1 MNVIVISIGD
11 ELLIGQT
18 VNTNASWIGQEI
30 SKIGGNILEG
40 LTISDKAQEIL
51 TTVEYSINMADV
63 IIITGGLGPTKDD
76 ITKHTLAS
84 YFDTELE
91 IHQPTLDKIT
101 AYFSMRKRPM
111 IESNIQQAA
120 LPKNCTI
127 LTNNYGTAAGMWFEK
142 NGKIVISLPG
152 VPYEMKGIMSEEVFP
167 RMKERFQ
174 LNSMYHKTILTQGIG
189 ESFLAEQ
196 LTDWESRVRAEGF
209 GLAYLPSPGIVKLRI
224 SSPNGEQDKA
234 IIEDYL
240 SELKNTL
247 PEAVFGYEN
256 ETLPEIIGKIL
267 RENNLKIG
275 TVESCTSGL
284 LANQIVSISG
294 ASDYFEGSLLTYS
307 YKLKEEILGISKTTL
322 LENGAVSEI
331 VALQMAEKGLEKLE
345 VDICLSTTG
354 IAGPLGG
361 TDDKPVGLVWI
372 GLATKNGVKARKF
385 QFGDNRERNL
395 QMTVLSA
402 LNWLRYELLT
412 DFKTDGIIQ

>member
-51 TTVEYSINMADV
+51 TTVEYSINKADV

-101 AYFSMRKRPM
+101 AYFSMRKRSM
-111 IESNIQQAA
+111 LESNIQQAA
-120 LPKNCTI
+120 LPKDCTI
-127 LTNNYGTAAGMWFEK
+127 LSNNYGPAAGMWFEK

-196 LTDWESRVRAEGF
+196 LTEWENRVRAEGF

-240 SELKNTL
+240 SEVKNTL

-256 ETLPEIIGKIL
+256 ENLPEIIGKLL

-284 LANQIVSISG
+284 LANQIVSVSG

-307 YKLKEEILGISKTTL
+307 YKLKEEVLGISNSTL
-322 LENGAVSEI
+322 VENGAVSEI
-331 VALQMAEKGLEKLE
+331 VALQMAEKGLEKLD

-402 LNWLRYELLT
+402 LNWLRYELINE
-412 DFKTDGIIQ
+412 FI

>member
-1 MNVIVISIGD
+1 MNVTVVSIGD

-30 SKIGGNILEG
+30 SKIGGNVIEG
-40 LTISDKAQEIL
+40 LTISDKAQDIL
-51 TTVEYSINMADV
+51 TTVDYALNTSDV
-63 IIITGGLGPTKDD
+63 VIITGGLGPTKDD
-76 ITKHTLAS
+76 ITKHTLAN
-84 YFDTELE
+84 YFETELE
-91 IHQPTLDKIT
+91 IHQPTLEKIT
-101 AYFSMRKRPM
+101 SYFTMRNRPM
-111 IESNIQQAA
+111 LESNIQQAE

-152 VPYEMKGIMSEEVFP
+152 VPYEMKGIMTEEVFP

-189 ESFLAEQ
+189 ESFLAEK
-196 LTDWESRVRAEGF
+196 LTDWENRVRAEGF

-224 SSPNGEQDKA
+224 SSPNGDKDKE
-234 IIEDYL
+234 IIENYL
-240 SELKNTL
+240 SEVKNNL

-256 ETLPEIIGKIL
+256 ETLPEIIGNLL
-267 RENNLKIG
+267 RDRHLKIG

-284 LANQIVSISG
+284 LANQIVTISG

-307 YKLKEEILGISKTTL
+307 YKLKEEILGISNSTL
-322 LENGAVSEI
+322 LDNGAVSEI
-331 VALQMAEKGLEKLE
+331 VALQMAEKGLEKLD

-354 IAGPLGG
+354 IAGPAGG
-361 TDDKPVGLVWI
+361 TEDKPVGLVWI

-385 QFGDNRERNL
+385 QFGDNRERNI

-402 LNWLRYELLT
+402 LNWLRYELIT
-412 DFKTDGIIQ
+412 N

>member
-1 MNVIVISIGD
+1 MNVIVVSIGD

-18 VNTNASWIGQEI
+18 INTNASWIGQEI
-30 SKIGGNILEG
+30 SKLGGNVIEG
-40 LTISDKAQEIL
+40 LTISDKVQDIL
-51 TTVEYSINMADV
+51 STVDYAINKSDV
-63 IIITGGLGPTKDD
+63 VIITGGLGPTKDD
-76 ITKHTLAS
+76 ITKHTLAN
-84 YFDTELE
+84 YFETELE
-91 IHQPTLDKIT
+91 IHKPTLDKIT
-101 AYFSMRKRPM
+101 AYFSMRNRPM
-111 IESNIQQAA
+111 LESNIQQAA
-120 LPKNCTI
+120 LPKNCVI

-152 VPYEMKGIMSEEVFP
+152 VPYEMKGIVTEEVFP
-167 RMKERFQ
+167 RMKELFQ

-189 ESFLAEQ
+189 ESFLAEK
-196 LTDWESRVRAEGF
+196 LTDWENRVRAEGF
-209 GLAYLPSPGIVKLRI
+209 GLAYLPSPGIVKLRV
-224 SSPNGEQDKA
+224 SSPNGEKDKER
-234 IIEDYL
+234 IEEYL
-240 SELKNTL
+240 SEVKNSL

-256 ETLPEIIGKIL
+256 ETLPEIIGNLL
-267 RENNLKIG
+267 REKNLKIG

-284 LANQIVSISG
+284 LANQIVSVSG

-307 YKLKEEILGISKTTL
+307 YKLKEEILGISNTTL
-322 LENGAVSEI
+322 LDNGAVSEI
-331 VALQMAEKGLEKLE
+331 VALEMAESGLKKLN

-412 DFKTDGIIQ
+412 LQL

>member
-51 TTVEYSINMADV
+51 TTVEYSINKADV

-111 IESNIQQAA
+111 LESNIQQAA
-120 LPKNCTI
+120 LPKDCTI
-127 LTNNYGTAAGMWFEK
+127 LSNNYGTAAGMWFEK

-196 LTDWESRVRAEGF
+196 LTEWENRVRAEGF

-240 SELKNTL
+240 SEVKNTL

-256 ETLPEIIGKIL
+256 ENLPEIIGKLL

-307 YKLKEEILGISKTTL
+307 YKLKEEILGISNSTL
-322 LENGAVSEI
+322 VENGAVSEI
-331 VALQMAEKGLEKLE
+331 VALQMAEKGLEKLD

-402 LNWLRYELLT
+402 LNWLRYGLITSLL
-412 DFKTDGIIQ
+412 KN

>member
-51 TTVEYSINMADV
+51 TTVEYSINKADV

-111 IESNIQQAA
+111 LESNIQQAA
-120 LPKNCTI
+120 LPKDCTI
-127 LTNNYGTAAGMWFEK
+127 LSNNYGTAAGMWFEK

-196 LTDWESRVRAEGF
+196 LTDWENRVRAEGF

-224 SSPNGEQDKA
+224 SSPNGEQDKT
-234 IIEDYL
+234 IIEDFL
-240 SELKNTL
+240 SEVKNTL

-256 ETLPEIIGKIL
+256 ENLPEIIGKLL

-284 LANQIVSISG
+284 LANQIVSVSG

-307 YKLKEEILGISKTTL
+307 YKLKEEVLGISNSTL
-322 LENGAVSEI
+322 VENGAVSEI
-331 VALQMAEKGLEKLE
+331 VAIEMAEKGLEKLD

-402 LNWLRYELLT
+402 LNWLRYELINE
-412 DFKTDGIIQ
+412 FI

>member
-30 SKIGGNILEG
+30 SKIGGNVIEG
-40 LTISDKAQEIL
+40 LTISDKVNDIL
-51 TTVEYSINMADV
+51 SSVEYSINKADIV
-63 IIITGGLGPTKDD
+63 IITGGLGPTKDD
-76 ITKHTLAS
+76 ITKHTLTE
-84 YFDTELE
+84 YFETELE
-91 IHQPTLDKIT
+91 IHQPTLEKIT

-111 IESNIQQAA
+111 LESNIQQAA
-120 LPKNCTI
+120 LPKDCTI
-127 LTNNYGTAAGMWFEK
+127 LTNNYGTASGMWFEK
-142 NGKIVISLPG
+142 KGKVVISLPG
-152 VPYEMKGIMSEEVFP
+152 VPYEMKGIMTEEVFP

-189 ESFLAEQ
+189 ESFLAEK
-196 LTDWESRVRAEGF
+196 LTDWENRVRNEGF

-224 SSPNGEQDKA
+224 SSPYGDQDKDK
-234 IIEDYL
+234 IDIYL
-240 SELKNTL
+240 SEVKNSL

-256 ETLPEIIGKIL
+256 ETLPEIIGNLL
-267 RENNLKIG
+267 REKKLKIG

-284 LANQIVSISG
+284 LANNLVSVSG
-294 ASDYFEGSLLTYS
+294 ASDYYEGSLLTYS
-307 YKLKEEILGISKTTL
+307 YKLKEEILGISNATL
-322 LENGAVSEI
+322 IENGAVSEL
-331 VALQMAEKGLEKLE
+331 VATEMAQNGLRKLD
-345 VDICLSTTG
+345 VDICISTTG

-361 TDDKPVGLVWI
+361 TEDKPVGLVWI
-372 GLATKNGVKARKF
+372 GLATKKGVKARKF

-412 DFKTDGIIQ
+412 LQL

>member
-51 TTVEYSINMADV
+51 TTVEYSINKADV

-111 IESNIQQAA
+111 LESNIQQAA
-120 LPKNCTI
+120 LPKDCTI
-127 LTNNYGTAAGMWFEK
+127 LSNNYGTAAGMWFEK

-196 LTDWESRVRAEGF
+196 LTEWENRVRAEGF

-240 SELKNTL
+240 SEVKNTL

-256 ETLPEIIGKIL
+256 ENLPEIIGKLL

-284 LANQIVSISG
+284 LANQIVSVSG

-307 YKLKEEILGISKTTL
+307 YKLKEEILGISNSTL
-322 LENGAVSEI
+322 VENGAVSEI
-331 VALQMAEKGLEKLE
+331 VAIEMAEKGLEKLD

-361 TDDKPVGLVWI
+361 TEEKPVGIVWI

-402 LNWLRYELLT
+402 LNWLRYELIT
-412 DFKTDGIIQ
+412 S

>member
-1 MNVIVISIGD
+1 MNVIVVSIGD

-30 SKIGGNILEG
+30 SKLGGNVIEG
-40 LTISDKAQEIL
+40 LTISDKAQDIL
-51 TTVEYSINMADV
+51 TTVDYALITSDV
-63 IIITGGLGPTKDD
+63 VIITGGLGPTKDD
-76 ITKHTLAS
+76 ITKHTLAN
-84 YFDTELE
+84 YFETELE
-91 IHQPTLDKIT
+91 IHQPTLEKIT
-101 AYFSMRKRPM
+101 SYFTMRNRPM
-111 IESNIQQAA
+111 LELNIQQAE

-152 VPYEMKGIMSEEVFP
+152 VPYEMKGIMTEEVFP
-167 RMKERFQ
+167 RMKERFK

-189 ESFLAEQ
+189 ESFLAEK
-196 LTDWESRVRAEGF
+196 LTDWENRVRAEGF

-224 SSPNGEQDKA
+224 SSPNGDKDKGK
-234 IIEDYL
+234 IENYL
-240 SELKNTL
+240 SEVKNTL
-247 PEAVFGYEN
+247 PEAAFGYEN
-256 ETLPEIIGKIL
+256 ETLPEIIGNLL
-267 RENNLKIG
+267 RDRNLKIG

-284 LANQIVSISG
+284 LANQIVTISG

-307 YKLKEEILGISKTTL
+307 YKLKEEILGISNSTL
-322 LENGAVSEI
+322 LDNGAVSEI
-331 VALQMAEKGLEKLE
+331 VALQMAEQGLKKLN

-354 IAGPLGG
+354 IAGPAGG
-361 TDDKPVGLVWI
+361 TEDKPVGLVWI

-385 QFGDNRERNL
+385 QFGDNRERNI

-412 DFKTDGIIQ
+412 LQL

>member
-51 TTVEYSINMADV
+51 TTVDYSIKKADV

-111 IESNIQQAA
+111 LESNIQQAA
-120 LPKNCTI
+120 LPKDCTI
-127 LTNNYGTAAGMWFEK
+127 LSNNYGTAAGMWFEK

-189 ESFLAEQ
+189 ESFLAEK
-196 LTDWESRVRAEGF
+196 LVDWENRVRAEGF

-240 SELKNTL
+240 SEVKNTL

-256 ETLPEIIGKIL
+256 ENLPEIIGKLL

-275 TVESCTSGL
+275 TAESCTSGL
-284 LANQIVSISG
+284 LANQIVSVSG

-307 YKLKEEILGISKTTL
+307 YKLKEEILGISNSTL
-322 LENGAVSEI
+322 VENGAVSEI
-331 VALQMAEKGLEKLE
+331 VALQMAESGLKKLD

-354 IAGPLGG
+354 IAGPLGV

-402 LNWLRYELLT
+402 LNWLRYELIT
-412 DFKTDGIIQ
+412 C

>member
-1 MNVIVISIGD
+1 MNVTVVSIGD

-30 SKIGGNILEG
+30 SKIGGNVIEG
-40 LTISDKAQEIL
+40 LTISDKAQDIL
-51 TTVEYSINMADV
+51 TTVDYALNTSDV
-63 IIITGGLGPTKDD
+63 VIITGGLGPTKDD
-76 ITKHTLAS
+76 ITKHTLAN
-84 YFDTELE
+84 YFETELE
-91 IHQPTLDKIT
+91 IHQPTLEKIT
-101 AYFSMRKRPM
+101 SYFTMRNRPM
-111 IESNIQQAA
+111 LESNIQQAE

-152 VPYEMKGIMSEEVFP
+152 VPYEMKGIMTEEVFP

-189 ESFLAEQ
+189 ESFLAEK
-196 LTDWESRVRAEGF
+196 LTNWENRVRAEGF

-224 SSPNGEQDKA
+224 SSPNGDKDKGR
-234 IIEDYL
+234 IENYL
-240 SELKNTL
+240 SEVKNNL

-256 ETLPEIIGKIL
+256 ETLPEIIGNLL
-267 RENNLKIG
+267 RDRHLKIG

-284 LANQIVSISG
+284 LANQIVTISG

-307 YKLKEEILGISKTTL
+307 YKLKEEILGISNSTL
-322 LENGAVSEI
+322 LDNGAVSEI
-331 VALQMAEKGLEKLE
+331 VALQMAEQGLKKLN

-354 IAGPLGG
+354 IAGPAGG
-361 TDDKPVGLVWI
+361 TEDKPVGLVWI

-385 QFGDNRERNL
+385 QFGDNRERNI

-402 LNWLRYELLT
+402 LNWLRYELIT
-412 DFKTDGIIQ
+412 N

>member
-1 MNVIVISIGD
+1 MNVTVVSIGD

-30 SKIGGNILEG
+30 SKIGGNVIEG
-40 LTISDKAQEIL
+40 LTISDKAQDIL
-51 TTVEYSINMADV
+51 TTVDYALNTSDV
-63 IIITGGLGPTKDD
+63 VIITGGLGPTKDD
-76 ITKHTLAS
+76 ITKHTLAN
-84 YFDTELE
+84 YFETELE
-91 IHQPTLDKIT
+91 IHQPTLEKIT
-101 AYFSMRKRPM
+101 AYFSMRNRPM
-111 IESNIQQAA
+111 LESNIQQAE

-152 VPYEMKGIMSEEVFP
+152 VPYEMKGIMTEEVFP
-167 RMKERFQ
+167 RMKERFK

-189 ESFLAEQ
+189 ESFLAEK
-196 LTDWESRVRAEGF
+196 LTDWENRVRAEGF

-224 SSPNGEQDKA
+224 SSPNGDKDKVK
-234 IIEDYL
+234 IENYL
-240 SELKNTL
+240 SEVKNNL

-256 ETLPEIIGKIL
+256 ETLPEIIGNLL
-267 RENNLKIG
+267 RDRHLKIG

-284 LANQIVSISG
+284 LANQIVTISG

-307 YKLKEEILGISKTTL
+307 YKLKEEILGISNSTL
-322 LENGAVSEI
+322 LDNGAVSEI
-331 VALQMAEKGLEKLE
+331 VALQMAEQGLKKLN

-354 IAGPLGG
+354 IAGPAGG
-361 TDDKPVGLVWI
+361 TEDKPVGLVWI

-385 QFGDNRERNL
+385 QFGDNRERNI

-402 LNWLRYELLT
+402 LNWLRYELIT
-412 DFKTDGIIQ
+412 N

>member
-40 LTISDKAQEIL
+40 PTISDKAQEIL
-51 TTVEYSINMADV
+51 TTVEYSINKADV

-111 IESNIQQAA
+111 LESNIQQAA

-196 LTDWESRVRAEGF
+196 LTEWENRVRAEGF

-224 SSPNGEQDKA
+224 SSPNGEQDKT

-240 SELKNTL
+240 SEVKNTL

-256 ETLPEIIGKIL
+256 ENLPEIIGKLL

-284 LANQIVSISG
+284 LANQIVSVSG

-307 YKLKEEILGISKTTL
+307 YKLKEEVLGISNSTL
-322 LENGAVSEI
+322 VENGAVSEI
-331 VALQMAEKGLEKLE
+331 VALQMAEKGLEKLD

-402 LNWLRYELLT
+402 LNWLRYGLITSLL
-412 DFKTDGIIQ
+412 KN

>member
-51 TTVEYSINMADV
+51 NTVEYSINKADV

-111 IESNIQQAA
+111 LESNIQQAA
-120 LPKNCTI
+120 LPKDCAI
-127 LTNNYGTAAGMWFEK
+127 LSNNYGTAAGMWFEK

-196 LTDWESRVRAEGF
+196 LTEWENRVRAEGF

-224 SSPNGEQDKA
+224 SSPNGEQDKT
-234 IIEDYL
+234 IIEDFL
-240 SELKNTL
+240 SEVKNTL

-256 ETLPEIIGKIL
+256 ENLPEIIGKLL

-284 LANQIVSISG
+284 LANQIVSVSG

-307 YKLKEEILGISKTTL
+307 YKLKEEVLGISNSTL
-322 LENGAVSEI
+322 VENGAVSEI
-331 VALQMAEKGLEKLE
+331 VAIEMAEKGLEKLD

-402 LNWLRYELLT
+402 LNWLRYELINE
-412 DFKTDGIIQ
+412 FI

>member
-1 MNVIVISIGD
+1 MNVTVVSIGD

-30 SKIGGNILEG
+30 SKIGGNVIEG
-40 LTISDKAQEIL
+40 LTISDKAQDIL
-51 TTVEYSINMADV
+51 TTVDYALNTSDV
-63 IIITGGLGPTKDD
+63 VIITGGLGPTKDD
-76 ITKHTLAS
+76 ITKHTLAN
-84 YFDTELE
+84 YFETELE
-91 IHQPTLDKIT
+91 IHQPTLEKIT
-101 AYFSMRKRPM
+101 SYFTMRNRPM
-111 IESNIQQAA
+111 LESNIQQAE

-152 VPYEMKGIMSEEVFP
+152 VPYEMKGIMTEEVFP

-189 ESFLAEQ
+189 ESFLAEK
-196 LTDWESRVRAEGF
+196 LTNWENRVRAEGF

-224 SSPNGEQDKA
+224 SSPNGDKDKGR
-234 IIEDYL
+234 IENYL
-240 SELKNTL
+240 SEVKNNL

-256 ETLPEIIGKIL
+256 ETLPEIIGNLL
-267 RENNLKIG
+267 RDRHLKIG

-284 LANQIVSISG
+284 LANQIVTISG

-307 YKLKEEILGISKTTL
+307 YKLKEEILGISNSTL
-322 LENGAVSEI
+322 LDNGAVSEI
-331 VALQMAEKGLEKLE
+331 VALQMAEKGLEKLD

-354 IAGPLGG
+354 IAGPAGG
-361 TDDKPVGLVWI
+361 TEDKPVGLVWI

-385 QFGDNRERNL
+385 QFGDNRERNI

-412 DFKTDGIIQ
+412 LQL

>member
-1 MNVIVISIGD
+1 MKAIVLSIGD

-18 VNTNASWIGQEI
+18 INTNAAWIGQEL
-30 SKIGGNILEG
+30 SKMGSSVIEG
-40 LTISDKAQEIL
+40 LTISDDANSIIES
-51 TTVEYSINMADV
+51 VEYSINKADMV
-63 IIITGGLGPTKDD
+63 IITGGLGPTKDD
-76 ITKHTLAS
+76 ITKHTLAR
-84 YFDTELE
+84 FFQTELE
-91 IHQPTLDKIT
+91 IHEPTLKKIT
-101 AYFSMRKRPM
+101 DYFSSRKRPM
-111 IESNIQQAA
+111 LESNIQQAA
-120 LPKNCTI
+120 LPKNCII
-127 LTNNYGTAAGMWFEK
+127 LPNNYGTAAGMWFEK

-152 VPYEMKGIMSEEVFP
+152 VPYEMKGIMTEEVFP
-167 RMKERFQ
+167 RVKERFQ

-196 LTDWESRVRAEGF
+196 LNDWETKVRSEGL

-224 SSPNGEQDKA
+224 SSPKGEKDKQLV
-234 IIEDYL
+234 EDYL
-240 SELKNTL
+240 SEVKNSL

-256 ETLPEIIGKIL
+256 ETLPEIIGNLL

-275 TVESCTSGL
+275 TVESCTCGL
-284 LANQIVSISG
+284 LANQIVSVSG

-307 YKLKEEILGISKTTL
+307 YKLKEEILGISNATL

-331 VALQMAEKGLEKLE
+331 VAIQMAEKGLKKLD

-361 TDDKPVGLVWI
+361 TADKPVGLVWI

-412 DFKTDGIIQ
+412 LSVQ

>member
-51 TTVEYSINMADV
+51 TTVDYSINKADV

-111 IESNIQQAA
+111 LESNIQQAA
-120 LPKNCTI
+120 LPKDCTI
-127 LTNNYGTAAGMWFEK
+127 LSNNYGTAAGMWFEK

-196 LTDWESRVRAEGF
+196 LTEWENRVRAEGF

-240 SELKNTL
+240 SEVKNTL

-256 ETLPEIIGKIL
+256 ENLPEIIGKLL

-284 LANQIVSISG
+284 LANQIVSVSG

-307 YKLKEEILGISKTTL
+307 YKLKEEILGISNSTL
-322 LENGAVSEI
+322 VENGAVSEI
-331 VALQMAEKGLEKLE
+331 VALQMAEKGLEKLD

-361 TDDKPVGLVWI
+361 TEDKPVGLVWI
-372 GLATKNGVKARKF
+372 GLATKNRVKARKF

-402 LNWLRYELLT
+402 LNWLRYELIT
-412 DFKTDGIIQ
+412 C

>member
-1 MNVIVISIGD
+1 MNVIVVSIGD

-18 VNTNASWIGQEI
+18 VNTNGSWIGQEI
-30 SKIGGNILEG
+30 SKLGGNIIEG
-40 LTISDKAQEIL
+40 LTISDKAQDIL
-51 TTVEYSINMADV
+51 STVNYSINKSDV
-63 IIITGGLGPTKDD
+63 VIITGGLGPTKDD
-76 ITKHTLAS
+76 ITKHTLAN
-84 YFDTELE
+84 YFETELE

-101 AYFSMRKRPM
+101 AYFLSRNRPM
-111 IESNIQQAA
+111 LESNIQQAA
-120 LPKNCTI
+120 LPKDCLI

-152 VPYEMKGIMSEEVFP
+152 VPYEMKGIMTEEVFP
-167 RMKERFQ
+167 LMRERFQ

-189 ESFLAEQ
+189 ESFLAEK
-196 LTDWESRVRAEGF
+196 LTDWENRVRAEGF

-224 SSPNGEQDKA
+224 SSPHGLKDKK

-240 SELKNTL
+240 SEVKNTL

-256 ETLPEIIGKIL
+256 ETLPEIIGNLL
-267 RENNLKIG
+267 REKNLKIG
-275 TVESCTSGL
+275 TIESCTSGL
-284 LANQIVSISG
+284 LANQIVSVSG

-307 YKLKEEILGISKTTL
+307 YKLKEEVLGISNSTL

-331 VALQMAEKGLEKLE
+331 VALQMAESGLKKLDI
-345 VDICLSTTG
+345 DICLSTTG

-361 TDDKPVGLVWI
+361 TEDKPVGLVWI

-402 LNWLRYELLT
+402 LNWLRSEL
-412 DFKTDGIIQ
+412 IQGVN

>member
-1 MNVIVISIGD
+1 MNVTVVSIGD

-30 SKIGGNILEG
+30 SKIGGNVIEG
-40 LTISDKAQEIL
+40 LTISDKAQDIL
-51 TTVEYSINMADV
+51 TTVDYALNTSDV
-63 IIITGGLGPTKDD
+63 VIITGGLGPTKDD
-76 ITKHTLAS
+76 ITKHTLAN
-84 YFDTELE
+84 YFETELE
-91 IHQPTLDKIT
+91 IHQPTLEKIT
-101 AYFSMRKRPM
+101 AYFSMRNRPM
-111 IESNIQQAA
+111 LESNIQQAE

-152 VPYEMKGIMSEEVFP
+152 VPYEMKGIMTEEVFP

-189 ESFLAEQ
+189 ESFLAEK
-196 LTDWESRVRAEGF
+196 LTDWENRVRAEGF

-224 SSPNGEQDKA
+224 SSPNGDKDKVK
-234 IIEDYL
+234 IENYL
-240 SELKNTL
+240 SEVKNNL

-256 ETLPEIIGKIL
+256 ETLPEIIGNLL
-267 RENNLKIG
+267 RDRHLKIG

-284 LANQIVSISG
+284 LANQIVTISG

-307 YKLKEEILGISKTTL
+307 YKLKEEILGISNSTL
-322 LENGAVSEI
+322 LDNGAVSEI
-331 VALQMAEKGLEKLE
+331 VALQMAEQGLKKLN

-354 IAGPLGG
+354 IAGPAGG
-361 TDDKPVGLVWI
+361 TEDKPVGLVWI

-385 QFGDNRERNL
+385 QFGDNRERNI

-402 LNWLRYELLT
+402 LNWLRYELIT
-412 DFKTDGIIQ
+412 N

>member
-51 TTVEYSINMADV
+51 TTVEYSINKADV

-284 LANQIVSISG
+284 LANQIVSVSG

-322 LENGAVSEI
+322 RENGAVSEI

-402 LNWLRYELLT
+402 LNWLRFELNT
-412 DFKTDGIIQ
+412 N

>member
-1 MNVIVISIGD
+1 MNVIVVSIGD

-18 VNTNASWIGQEI
+18 VNSNASWIGQEI
-30 SKIGGNILEG
+30 SKLGGNVIEG
-40 LTISDKAQEIL
+40 LTISDKAQDIL
-51 TTVEYSINMADV
+51 TTVDYALITSDV
-63 IIITGGLGPTKDD
+63 VIITGGLGPTKDD
-76 ITKHTLAS
+76 ITKHTLAN
-84 YFDTELE
+84 YFETELE
-91 IHQPTLDKIT
+91 IHQPTLEKIT
-101 AYFSMRKRPM
+101 SYFTMRNRPM
-111 IESNIQQAA
+111 LESNIQQAE

-152 VPYEMKGIMSEEVFP
+152 VPYEMKGIMTEEVFP
-167 RMKERFQ
+167 LMKERFK

-189 ESFLAEQ
+189 ESFLAEK
-196 LTDWESRVRAEGF
+196 LTDWENRVRAEGF

-224 SSPNGEQDKA
+224 SSPNGDKDKGK
-234 IIEDYL
+234 IENYL
-240 SELKNTL
+240 SEVKNTL

-256 ETLPEIIGKIL
+256 ETLPEIIGNLL
-267 RENNLKIG
+267 RDRNLKIG

-284 LANQIVSISG
+284 LANQIVTISG

-307 YKLKEEILGISKTTL
+307 YKLKEEILGISNSTL
-322 LENGAVSEI
+322 LDNGAVSEI
-331 VALQMAEKGLEKLE
+331 VALQMAEQGLKKLN

-354 IAGPLGG
+354 IAGPAGG
-361 TDDKPVGLVWI
+361 TEDKPVGLVWI

-385 QFGDNRERNL
+385 QFGDNRERNI

-412 DFKTDGIIQ
+412 LQL

>member
-51 TTVEYSINMADV
+51 TTVDYSINKADV

-111 IESNIQQAA
+111 LESNIQQAA
-120 LPKNCTI
+120 LPKDCTI
-127 LTNNYGTAAGMWFEK
+127 LSNNYGTAAGMWFEK

-152 VPYEMKGIMSEEVFP
+152 VPFEMKGIMSEEVFP

-196 LTDWESRVRAEGF
+196 LTEWENRVRAEGF

-224 SSPNGEQDKA
+224 SSPNGEQDKT

-240 SELKNTL
+240 SEVKNTL

-256 ETLPEIIGKIL
+256 ENLPEIIGKLL

-284 LANQIVSISG
+284 LANQIVSVSG

-307 YKLKEEILGISKTTL
+307 YKLKEEVLGISNSTL
-322 LENGAVSEI
+322 VENGAVSEI
-331 VALQMAEKGLEKLE
+331 VALQMAESGLEKLD

-402 LNWLRYELLT
+402 LNWLRYELINE
-412 DFKTDGIIQ
+412 FI

>member
-51 TTVEYSINMADV
+51 TTVEYSINKADV

-111 IESNIQQAA
+111 LESNIQQAA
-120 LPKNCTI
+120 LPKDCTI
-127 LTNNYGTAAGMWFEK
+127 LSNNYGTAAGMWFEK

-307 YKLKEEILGISKTTL
+307 YKLKEEILGISNSTL
-322 LENGAVSEI
+322 VENGAVSEI
-331 VALQMAEKGLEKLE
+331 VALQMAEKGLEKLD

-402 LNWLRYELLT
+402 LNWLRYGLITSLL
-412 DFKTDGIIQ
+412 KN

>member
-51 TTVEYSINMADV
+51 TTVEYSINKADV

-111 IESNIQQAA
+111 LESNIQQAA
-120 LPKNCTI
+120 LPKDCTI
-127 LTNNYGTAAGMWFEK
+127 LSNNYGTAAGMWFEK

-196 LTDWESRVRAEGF
+196 LTEWENRVRAEGF

-240 SELKNTL
+240 SEVKNTL

-256 ETLPEIIGKIL
+256 ENLPEIIGKLL

-284 LANQIVSISG
+284 LANQIVSVSG

-307 YKLKEEILGISKTTL
+307 YKLKEEVLGISNSTL

-331 VALQMAEKGLEKLE
+331 VALQMAEKGLEKLD

-402 LNWLRYELLT
+402 LNWLRYELINE
-412 DFKTDGIIQ
+412 FI

>member
-30 SKIGGNILEG
+30 SKIGGNVIEG
-40 LTISDKAQEIL
+40 LTISDKVNDIL
-51 TTVEYSINMADV
+51 SSVEYSINKADV
-63 IIITGGLGPTKDD
+63 VIITGGLGPTKDD
-76 ITKHTLAS
+76 ITKHTLTE
-84 YFDTELE
+84 YFETELE
-91 IHQPTLDKIT
+91 IHQPTLEKIT

-111 IESNIQQAA
+111 LESNIQQAA
-120 LPKNCTI
+120 LPKDCTI
-127 LTNNYGTAAGMWFEK
+127 LTNNYGTASGMWFEK
-142 NGKIVISLPG
+142 KGKVVISLPG
-152 VPYEMKGIMSEEVFP
+152 VPYEMKGIMTEEVFP

-189 ESFLAEQ
+189 ESFLAEK
-196 LTDWESRVRAEGF
+196 LTDWENRVRNEGF

-224 SSPNGEQDKA
+224 SSPYGEQDKDK
-234 IIEDYL
+234 IDSYL
-240 SELKNTL
+240 SEVKNSL

-256 ETLPEIIGKIL
+256 ETLPEIIGNLL
-267 RENNLKIG
+267 REKKLKIG

-284 LANQIVSISG
+284 LANNLVSVSG
-294 ASDYFEGSLLTYS
+294 ASDYYEGSLLTYS
-307 YKLKEEILGISKTTL
+307 YKLKEEILGISNATL
-322 LENGAVSEI
+322 IENGAVSEH
-331 VALQMAEKGLEKLE
+331 VASEMAQNGLRKLD
-345 VDICLSTTG
+345 VDICISTTG

-361 TDDKPVGLVWI
+361 TEDKPVGLVWI
-372 GLATKNGVKARKF
+372 GLATKKGVKARKF

-412 DFKTDGIIQ
+412 LQL

>member
-51 TTVEYSINMADV
+51 TTVEYSINKADV

-111 IESNIQQAA
+111 LESNIQQAA
-120 LPKNCTI
+120 LPKDCTI
-127 LTNNYGTAAGMWFEK
+127 LSNNYGTAAGMCFEK

-189 ESFLAEQ
+189 ESFLAEK
-196 LTDWESRVRAEGF
+196 LVDWENRVRAEGF

-240 SELKNTL
+240 SEVKNTL

-256 ETLPEIIGKIL
+256 ETLPEIIGKLL

-284 LANQIVSISG
+284 LANQIVSVSG

-307 YKLKEEILGISKTTL
+307 YKLKKEILEISNSTL
-322 LENGAVSEI
+322 VENGAVSEI
-331 VALQMAEKGLEKLE
+331 VALEMAESGLKKLD

-361 TDDKPVGLVWI
+361 TEDKPIGLVWI

-385 QFGDNRERNL
+385 HFGDNRERNI

-402 LNWLRYELLT
+402 LNWLRYELIT
-412 DFKTDGIIQ
+412 S

>member
-1 MNVIVISIGD
+1 MNVIVVSIGD

-18 VNTNASWIGQEI
+18 INTNASWIGQEI
-30 SKIGGNILEG
+30 SKLGGNVIEG
-40 LTISDKAQEIL
+40 LTISDKAQDIL
-51 TTVEYSINMADV
+51 SSVDYAINKSDV
-63 IIITGGLGPTKDD
+63 VIITGGLGPTKDD
-76 ITKHTLAS
+76 ITKHTLAN
-84 YFDTELE
+84 YFETELE
-91 IHQPTLDKIT
+91 IHKPTLDKIT
-101 AYFSMRKRPM
+101 AYFSMRNRPM
-111 IESNIQQAA
+111 LESNIQQAA
-120 LPKNCTI
+120 LPKNCVI

-152 VPYEMKGIMSEEVFP
+152 VPYEMKGIMTEEVFP
-167 RMKERFQ
+167 RMKVLFQ

-189 ESFLAEQ
+189 ESFLAEK
-196 LTDWESRVRAEGF
+196 LTDWENSVRAEGF

-224 SSPNGEQDKA
+224 SSPNGEKDKER
-234 IIEDYL
+234 IEEYL
-240 SELKNTL
+240 SEVKNSL

-256 ETLPEIIGKIL
+256 ETLPEIIGNLL
-267 RENNLKIG
+267 REKNLKIG

-284 LANQIVSISG
+284 LANQIVSVSG

-307 YKLKEEILGISKTTL
+307 YKLKEEILGISNTTL
-322 LENGAVSEI
+322 LDNGAVSEI
-331 VALQMAEKGLEKLE
+331 VALEMAESGLKKLD

-402 LNWLRYELLT
+402 LNWLRYGLIT
-412 DFKTDGIIQ
+412 S

>member
-51 TTVEYSINMADV
+51 TTVEYSINKADV

-111 IESNIQQAA
+111 LESNIQQAA
-120 LPKNCTI
+120 LPKDCTI
-127 LTNNYGTAAGMWFEK
+127 LSNNYGTAAGMWFEK

-189 ESFLAEQ
+189 ESFLAEK
-196 LTDWESRVRAEGF
+196 LVDWENRVRAEGF

-224 SSPNGEQDKA
+224 SSPNGEQDKT

-240 SELKNTL
+240 SEVKNTL

-256 ETLPEIIGKIL
+256 ENLPEIIGKLL

-284 LANQIVSISG
+284 LANQIVSVSG

-307 YKLKEEILGISKTTL
+307 YKLKEEVLGISNSTL
-322 LENGAVSEI
+322 VENGAVSEI
-331 VALQMAEKGLEKLE
+331 VALQMAESGLEKLD

-402 LNWLRYELLT
+402 LNWLRYELIT
-412 DFKTDGIIQ
+412 S

>member
-1 MNVIVISIGD
+1 MNVIVVSIGD

-30 SKIGGNILEG
+30 SKLGGNVIEG
-40 LTISDKAQEIL
+40 LTISDKAQDIL
-51 TTVEYSINMADV
+51 TTVDYALITSDV
-63 IIITGGLGPTKDD
+63 VIITGGLGPTKDD
-76 ITKHTLAS
+76 ITKHTLAN
-84 YFDTELE
+84 YFETELE
-91 IHQPTLDKIT
+91 IHQPTLEKIT
-101 AYFSMRKRPM
+101 SYFTMRNRPM
-111 IESNIQQAA
+111 LESNIQQAE

-152 VPYEMKGIMSEEVFP
+152 VPYEMKGIMTEEVFP
-167 RMKERFQ
+167 RMKERFK

-189 ESFLAEQ
+189 ESFLAEK
-196 LTDWESRVRAEGF
+196 LTDWENRVRAEGF

-224 SSPNGEQDKA
+224 SSPNGDKDKGK
-234 IIEDYL
+234 IENYL
-240 SELKNTL
+240 SEVKNTL

-256 ETLPEIIGKIL
+256 ETLPEIIGNLL
-267 RENNLKIG
+267 RDRNLKIG

-284 LANQIVSISG
+284 LANQIVTISG

-307 YKLKEEILGISKTTL
+307 YKLKEEILGISNSTL
-322 LENGAVSEI
+322 LDNGAVSEI
-331 VALQMAEKGLEKLE
+331 VALQMAEQGLKKLN

-354 IAGPLGG
+354 IAGPAGG
-361 TDDKPVGLVWI
+361 TEDKPVGLVWI
-372 GLATKNGVKARKF
+372 GLATKNGLKAKKF
-385 QFGDNRERNL
+385 QFGDNRERNI

-412 DFKTDGIIQ
+412 LQL

>member
-1 MNVIVISIGD
+1 MNIIVISIGD

-51 TTVEYSINMADV
+51 TTVEYSINKADV

-111 IESNIQQAA
+111 LESNIQQAA
-120 LPKNCTI
+120 LPKDCTI

-196 LTDWESRVRAEGF
+196 LTEWENRVRAEGF

-224 SSPNGEQDKA
+224 SSPNG
-234 IIEDYL
+234 
-240 SELKNTL
+240 
-247 PEAVFGYEN
+247 
-256 ETLPEIIGKIL
+256 
-267 RENNLKIG
+267 
-275 TVESCTSGL
+275 
-284 LANQIVSISG
+284 
-294 ASDYFEGSLLTYS
+294 
-307 YKLKEEILGISKTTL
+307 
-322 LENGAVSEI
+322 
-331 VALQMAEKGLEKLE
+331 
-345 VDICLSTTG
+345 
-354 IAGPLGG
+354 AG
-361 TDDKPVGLVWI
+361 
-372 GLATKNGVKARKF
+372 
-385 QFGDNRERNL
+385 
-395 QMTVLSA
+395 
-402 LNWLRYELLT
+402 
-412 DFKTDGIIQ
+412 

>member
-51 TTVEYSINMADV
+51 TTVEYSIKKADV

-111 IESNIQQAA
+111 LESNIQQAA
-120 LPKNCTI
+120 LPKDCTI
-127 LTNNYGTAAGMWFEK
+127 LSNNYGTAAGMWFEK

-196 LTDWESRVRAEGF
+196 LTEWENRVRAEGF

-224 SSPNGEQDKA
+224 SSPHGEKDKDL
-234 IIEDYL
+234 IDNYF
-240 SELKNTL
+240 SEVKNTL

-256 ETLPEIIGKIL
+256 ETLPEIIGKLL
-267 RENNLKIG
+267 REKNLKIG

-284 LANQIVSISG
+284 LANHIVSISG

-307 YKLKEEILGISKTTL
+307 YKLKEEIIGISNSTL
-322 LENGAVSEI
+322 VQNGAVSEI
-331 VALQMAEKGLEKLE
+331 VAIEMAEKGLEKLD

-361 TDDKPVGLVWI
+361 TDDKPIGLVWI

-402 LNWLRYELLT
+402 LNWLRYELINEL
-412 DFKTDGIIQ
+412 I

>member
-51 TTVEYSINMADV
+51 TTVEYSINKADV

-111 IESNIQQAA
+111 LESNIQQAA
-120 LPKNCTI
+120 LPKDCTI
-127 LTNNYGTAAGMWFEK
+127 LSNNYGTAAGMWFEK

-196 LTDWESRVRAEGF
+196 LTEWENRVRAEGF

-224 SSPNGEQDKA
+224 SSPNGEQDKT

-240 SELKNTL
+240 SEVKNTL

-256 ETLPEIIGKIL
+256 ENLPEIIGKLL

-284 LANQIVSISG
+284 LANQIVSVSG

-307 YKLKEEILGISKTTL
+307 YKLKEEVLGISNSTL
-322 LENGAVSEI
+322 VENGAVSEI
-331 VALQMAEKGLEKLE
+331 VAIEMAEKGLEKLD

-395 QMTVLSA
+395 QMTVLSS
-402 LNWLRYELLT
+402 LNWLRYELIT
-412 DFKTDGIIQ
+412 S

>member
-51 TTVEYSINMADV
+51 TTVEYSINKADV

-111 IESNIQQAA
+111 LESNIQQAA
-120 LPKNCTI
+120 LPKDCTI
-127 LTNNYGTAAGMWFEK
+127 LSNNYGTAAGMWFEK

-196 LTDWESRVRAEGF
+196 LTEWENRVRAEGF

-240 SELKNTL
+240 SEVKNTL

-256 ETLPEIIGKIL
+256 ENLPEIIGKLL

-307 YKLKEEILGISKTTL
+307 YKLKEEILGISNSTL
-322 LENGAVSEI
+322 VENGAVSEI
-331 VALQMAEKGLEKLE
+331 VALQMAEKGLEKLD

-402 LNWLRYELLT
+402 LNWLRYELINE
-412 DFKTDGIIQ
+412 FI